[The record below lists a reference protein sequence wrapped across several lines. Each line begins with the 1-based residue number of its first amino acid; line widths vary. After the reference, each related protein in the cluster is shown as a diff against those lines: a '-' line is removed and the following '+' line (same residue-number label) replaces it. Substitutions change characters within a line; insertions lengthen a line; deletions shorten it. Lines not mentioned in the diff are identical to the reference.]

1 MADYNS
7 CTGGAVTLNA
17 IDGRC
22 DASMGGIKE
31 IYIALRDS
39 IADDEATGKKKITVG
54 ANDMVTA
61 IEMALDSEG
70 EDTLKFEK
78 WMFRKQTGSFT
89 STASMDPAIGTN
101 YITTEVAL
109 QFSKAEAGKRLN
121 IQSAMNANSVV
132 IVRDMYDQ
140 YILLGEE
147 NDVNVTAAVMQS
159 GTASTDLS
167 GFTLTLT
174 DISQELPKF
183 VDPAIIAGLL
193 DPAKRASEDDSA
205 E

>member
-31 IYIALRDS
+31 IYIALRDD
-39 IADDEATGKKKITVG
+39 IKDKTDGTGKDITIASSG
-54 ANDMVTA
+54 TELVTA
-61 IEMALDSEG
+61 INMVTG
-70 EDTLKFEK
+70 KKFEK
-78 WMFRKQTGSFT
+78 WMFRKQTGSYT

-109 QFSKAEAGKRLN
+109 QFSRAEAGKRLN

-140 YILLGEE
+140 YLLLGLE

-174 DISQELPKF
+174 DISQELPHF
-183 VDPAIIAGLL
+183 VDPTIIAGLL
-193 DPAKRASEDDSA
+193 TAA

>member
-31 IYIALRDS
+31 IYIALRDD
-39 IADDEATGKKKITVG
+39 IKDKTDGTGKDITIASSG
-54 ANDMVTA
+54 NELVTA
-61 IEMALDSEG
+61 IGMVTG
-70 EDTLKFEK
+70 KKFEK
-78 WMFRKQTGSFT
+78 WLFRKQTGSYT

-109 QFSKAEAGKRLN
+109 QFSRAEAGKRLN

-140 YILLGEE
+140 YLLLGLE

-174 DISQELPKF
+174 DISQELPHF
-183 VDPAIIAGLL
+183 VDPTIIAGLL
-193 DPAKRASEDDSA
+193 TAA